1 MKSGFANEEDVKII
15 TRQIRDRVGQVKRD
29 QERKH
34 IEPKSSGG
42 VGVSK
47 QQPPTMQAGATVP
60 PVTTSVTT
68 AVTEHTSKFSR
79 QFGLGL
85 STAKY
90 FVPQYTT
97 VFGSVQR
104 SKRVGGGKK
113 IC

>member
-34 IEPKSSGG
+34 IEAKASGG

-47 QQPPTMQAGATVP
+47 QPQPTTQTGAAVVH

-68 AVTEHTSKFSR
+68 VTEQTSKFSSVWTR
-79 QFGLGL
+79 SEYHYMFC
-85 STAKY
+85 
-90 FVPQYTT
+90 TT
-97 VFGSVQR
+97 VYYGVWYTINVDHPR
-104 SKRVGGGKK
+104 S
-113 IC
+113 